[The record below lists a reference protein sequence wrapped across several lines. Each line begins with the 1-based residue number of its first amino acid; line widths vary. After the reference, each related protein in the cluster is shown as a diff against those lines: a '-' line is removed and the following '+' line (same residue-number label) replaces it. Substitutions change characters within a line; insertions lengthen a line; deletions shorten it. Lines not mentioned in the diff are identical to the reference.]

1 MVGLDTSVVQIC
13 LAQFKKPPS
22 TTASI
27 TKLLSNSID
36 FSHNNQKMK
45 KFYITTAIDYAN
57 GTPHLGHAYEKVLTD
72 VIARFRRMMGDHVY
86 FLTGLDEHGQKVQ
99 QSADERGIEPIEL
112 CNEAAGQFQNLCR
125 RLLISNDDFIR
136 TTEDRHK
143 KVVAGLLQTLY
154 DQGQIYQAEY
164 NGYYSARA
172 EQFLREKDRVDGEW
186 PEIYG
191 DVVEIAEKNYFFKLS
206 QHQDWLIEHLRKNED
221 FIFPRFR
228 SKQVLEFLKEPI
240 NDLCVSRPRERV
252 SWGIPLP
259 FDSEY
264 VTYVWFDALV
274 NYISAIGYGSDGFDE
289 YWPVDY
295 HIIGKDILGPPH
307 AVYWPI
313 MLKACGIPL
322 PKSLLAHGWWL
333 MSGRKLSKSTGVV
346 VDPLDMIERFGPDAF
361 RYFVTREMNVG
372 QDSEFSVDLFH
383 SRYNSDLANDLG
395 NLLNRT
401 LNMTG
406 QFVGGRVPSDLHRG
420 GLEDEIRANWSRTRD
435 EVIGLYQEF
444 QFHTGLDRAFRFI
457 KSINRYAE
465 QRAPWKLAKSDDSHE
480 KALLGVTLS
489 VMAEALRLATSL
501 MAPIMPG
508 VADRVAEMFGHKRAS
523 DWKQELEWSG
533 VLAGNE
539 VAPPTI
545 LFPRPDSKV
554 MG

>member
-1 MVGLDTSVVQIC
+1 
-13 LAQFKKPPS
+13 
-22 TTASI
+22 
-27 TKLLSNSID
+27 
-36 FSHNNQKMK
+36 MK

-72 VIARFRRMMGDHVY
+72 VIARFRRMMGDDVF

-99 QSADERGIEPIEL
+99 QSARERGIEPIEL
-112 CNEAAGQFQNLCR
+112 CNEAADQFQNLCR
-125 RLLISNDDFIR
+125 QLLVSNDDFIR

-143 KVVAGLLQTLY
+143 KVVTGLLQDLF

-164 NGYYSARA
+164 QGYYSARA

-191 DVVEIAEKNYFFKLS
+191 DVVEITEKNYFFKLS
-206 QHQDWLIEHLRKNED
+206 QYQDWLIGYLKENED
-221 FIFPRFR
+221 FVFPRFR
-228 SKQVLEFLKEPI
+228 LKQVLEFLKEPI
-240 NDLCVSRPRERV
+240 NDLCISRPRERL

-274 NYISAIGYGSDGFDE
+274 NYVSAIGHGTESFNE
-289 YWPVDY
+289 FWPVDY
-295 HIIGKDILGPPH
+295 HVIGKDILVPPH

-322 PKSLLAHGWWL
+322 PRSLLVHGWWL
-333 MSGRKLSKSTGVV
+333 TSGRKLSKSTGVV
-346 VDPLDMIERFGPDAF
+346 VDPLAMIEQFGPDAF

-372 QDSEFSVDLFH
+372 QDSEFSTDLFL

-395 NLLNRT
+395 NLVNRT

-406 QFVGGRVPSDLHRG
+406 RYVGGRVPANPPDGDL
-420 GLEDEIRANWSRTRD
+420 EEAVRADWSRTRD

-444 QFHTGLDRAFRFI
+444 QFHTGLDRAFLFI

-465 QRAPWKLAKSDDSHE
+465 QRAPWKLAKSDHPDDR
-480 KALLGVTLS
+480 ARLGSTLAT
-489 VMAEALRLATSL
+489 MAEALRLATSL
-501 MAPIMPG
+501 VAPIMPAT
-508 VADRVAEMFGHKRAS
+508 ADRVAGLLGHQRAP
-523 DWKQELEWSG
+523 DWKEELEWSG
-533 VLAGNE
+533 VLGGNE

-545 LFPRPDSKV
+545 LFPRPDPKAK
-554 MG
+554 G